1 MAHNIVAAYEPA
13 SLQSPAWSWRAGS
26 AQRRH
31 LDGDEHFRRTAGVRA
46 AQRSDVAIVPTV
58 AHPNVIFR
66 ESAPQR
72 RVVGDPRAAPP
83 LDPGV
88 ALALDHGVGLGVT
101 TRMQVARDVTS
112 RQADQAERAQGEM
125 GEVLADSLAS
135 GPHVDGLGVHWGA
148 ASGVVEPVDHI

>member
-1 MAHNIVAAYEPA
+1 MSRPACRVRRGAGEPA
-13 SLQSPAWSWRAGS
+13 QPSGVIWTVTNIS
-26 AQRRH
+26 
-31 LDGDEHFRRTAGVRA
+31 DGPPEY

-112 RQADQAERAQGEM
+112 RQADRAERAQSEM

-135 GPHVDGLGVHWGA
+135 GPHV
-148 ASGVVEPVDHI
+148 